1 VRVGLRV
8 GRLQCGAP
16 FITEAGVIL
25 VRGREEKRLLCVL
38 KGNPGG
44 EMKKWFWILA
54 VLLMI
59 SMAQAQGPSADLQT
73 DTSQSSSPSQSSSSY
88 GTWHKAEPG
97 ERMFFPKDMF
107 WGWAQLDLAPPH
119 NEIDPNLCAGNA
131 RQYGGANAPCSMFAR
146 YMLSGVLEV
155 RPFGRGPLRR
165 FMVFGAPAFL
175 FGKNVPQA
183 LYTWS
188 PDAIGVEHSWGAGIY
203 LNKGFEF
210 RVTQHFL
217 FDRLGARDTYLGI
230 ADLGN
235 NGPWGRYM
243 SLGVRKTFGTR
254 RW

>member
-1 VRVGLRV
+1 MLTNQLGGKMKVR
-8 GRLQCGAP
+8 AS
-16 FITEAGVIL
+16 
-25 VRGREEKRLLCVL
+25 
-38 KGNPGG
+38 
-44 EMKKWFWILA
+44 ILA
-54 VLLMI
+54 AVVVI
-59 SMAQAQGPSADLQT
+59 SVVARAQNAASLSAGSSQG
-73 DTSQSSSPSQSSSSY
+73 TSQETSQ
-88 GTWHKAEPG
+88 GTWKDSDAND
-97 ERMFFPKDMF
+97 RMFFPHDML

-131 RQYGGANAPCSMFAR
+131 GQYGGANAPCSMFAR
-146 YMLSGVLEV
+146 YMLSGILEV
-155 RPFGRGPLRR
+155 RPFGRGILRR
-165 FMVFGAPAFL
+165 FMVYGAPAFL
-175 FGKNVPQA
+175 FGKTVPKT

-217 FDRLGARDTYLGI
+217 FDRLGARDTYLGV